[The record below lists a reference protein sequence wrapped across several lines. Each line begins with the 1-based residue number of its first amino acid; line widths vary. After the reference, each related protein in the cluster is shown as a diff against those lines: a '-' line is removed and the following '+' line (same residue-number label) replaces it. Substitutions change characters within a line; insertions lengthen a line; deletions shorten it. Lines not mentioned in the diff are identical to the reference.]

1 MNIII
6 EQIIS
11 ILVSSGFLFTIFK
24 KWSSKIEDSEEG
36 KKALKI
42 GVQSLLKDRLY
53 QLYAHCSEK
62 GYVTLKEKEN
72 FESMYNSY
80 HNLHSNGV
88 MDSVYKDFME
98 LPIDIE

>member
-1 MNIII
+1 MEILQ
-6 EQIIS
+6 QIFCT
-11 ILVSSGFLFTIFK
+11 LVSSGFLFAVFK
-24 KWSSKIEDSEEG
+24 KWSQKIEESEDA
-36 KKALKI
+36 KVALRI

-53 QLYAHCSEK
+53 QLYAHCNEK

>member
-11 ILVSSGFLFTIFK
+11 ILVSSGFLFTVFK

-42 GVQSLLKDRLY
+42 GVQSLLRDRLY
-53 QLYAHCSEK
+53 QLNDHCIQK
-62 GYVTLKEKEN
+62 GYATLEEKEN
-72 FESMYNSY
+72 FENMYNSY

-88 MDSVYKDFME
+88 MNSVYEKFMD
-98 LPIDIE
+98 LPIDIK